1 MIIRTEKQRRFTTV
15 DNAPFEDRR
24 LRLDTRGLL
33 GYLLTKPDGW
43 EIRIDDLL
51 RLEEPEDGSRRP
63 LGREKIFRM
72 LRELKTYGYL
82 YRTQVNGEGGQFETV
97 CYLYEN
103 PNDNPWWVADQEDQG
118 DDLADDEAQAQQLE
132 LTAVGNGD
140 HGLTA
145 VGKPAHGETV
155 HGKAVNGNAGDGK
168 TVDGKPGRIVSTDQ
182 RSNTDQVIPGGRKQ
196 RLSDDPPHIRQMA
209 ALNGVGL
216 TTAQQEL
223 MNKLRLAFG
232 FRDVEAA
239 ADATRS
245 LFNVGIERWDQE
257 MKDLL
262 DALKSV
268 AKGVTANTLFRDF
281 FALLDE
287 EATAEEINILF
298 GNDKATSWWIVAS
311 GMRGLPW
318 PSQVANNLAVAR
330 AWQEN
335 RANGRPDARQE
346 PARKT
351 PMSNATASLAAFAQ
365 RAAQGGDR

>member
-103 PNDNPWWVADQEDQG
+103 PNDNPYWVAGQDQS
-118 DDLADDEAQAQQLE
+118 DDLADDEAQAEQLE

-140 HGLTA
+140 HGSTA
-145 VGKPAHGETV
+145 VGKAAHGETV
-155 HGKAVNGNAGDGK
+155 HGKAVNGNAGYGK

-182 RSNTDQVIPGGRKQ
+182 RSKTDQVIPERKQ
-196 RLSDDPPHIRQMA
+196 RLNDDPPHIRQMA

-216 TTAQQEL
+216 TAAQQEL
-223 MNKLRLAFG
+223 MNKLRLTFG
-232 FRDVEAA
+232 FRDAEAA

-245 LFNVGIERWDQE
+245 LINVGIEKWDQA
-257 MKDLL
+257 MQDIL
-262 DALKSV
+262 DALKNV

-281 FALLDE
+281 FSLLDE

-346 PARKT
+346 PAKKV
-351 PMSNATASLAAFAQ
+351 SQATSSLMAFAQ
-365 RAAQGGDR
+365 RAQGGDQ